1 MCYPIISGIIVLSK
15 EREVN
20 KMKTYYR
27 FIFSTEEILEFDA
40 DMVSFSEAESRAR
53 KWAEDSKATFE
64 YLGAFKRDC

>member
-1 MCYPIISGIIVLSK
+1 
-15 EREVN
+15 
-20 KMKTYYR
+20 MKTYYR